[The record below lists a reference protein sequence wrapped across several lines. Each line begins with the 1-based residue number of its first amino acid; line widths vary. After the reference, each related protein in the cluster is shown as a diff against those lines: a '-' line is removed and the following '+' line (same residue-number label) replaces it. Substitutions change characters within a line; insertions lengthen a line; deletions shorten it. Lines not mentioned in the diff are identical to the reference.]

1 MAYLNG
7 NKSIRQAIVL
17 EIFIQNTKIVS
28 AESQHTAGLPEVYP
42 SFLISYMV
50 YFNKIKSNLGGLS
63 CTRGPPQPMDYL
75 SRSLATENHASIHE
89 SMLLCLHNDTF
100 SRFDKTPLCKGA

>member
-28 AESQHTAGLPEVYP
+28 AESQHTLHRTWLYVASANAEVPLNKQLCYQATR
-42 SFLISYMV
+42 
-50 YFNKIKSNLGGLS
+50 FN
-63 CTRGPPQPMDYL
+63 MHY
-75 SRSLATENHASIHE
+75 
-89 SMLLCLHNDTF
+89 
-100 SRFDKTPLCKGA
+100 